1 MKRYIYM
8 TVDTETSALPFGA
21 GLPKAGQVGLV
32 KPLVYDIG
40 WCLSTRAGNI
50 LVRKNFLVEE
60 IYNDPILFN
69 TGFYAGK
76 RPLYEQAIA
85 QEGLQVKPWENIIQE
100 FLHDAYQATFL
111 CAYNAA
117 FDMKAIQFTEEFL
130 RNRKDPLYMEKQKRA
145 CVFIAQGNKL
155 KGGEKQELKPEF
167 NFRNEVFP
175 VIDIWALSCERVL
188 NTPKY
193 KEFALSC
200 GLHTPEGKRVQ
211 WFRTT
216 AEATAKFLF
225 DQNFVED
232 HTALS
237 DAILEAKILTE
248 CLKKKGGSHPIL
260 KYNPFQILGTV
271 KQYLA
276 GK

>member
-1 MKRYIYM
+1 MRKKYIYM
-8 TVDTETSALPFGA
+8 TLDTETSALPFGA
-21 GLPKAGQVGLV
+21 GLPKAGQVGLA

-50 LVRKNFLVEE
+50 LSKKNFLVKE
-60 IYNDPILFN
+60 IYEDPILFN
-69 TGFYAGK
+69 TGFYASK

-85 QEGLQVKPWENIIQE
+85 QEGLQVRPWEDIMQE
-100 FLHDAYQATFL
+100 FLHDAYEATFL

-117 FDMKAIQFTEEFL
+117 FDMKAIKFTEEFL
-130 RNRKDPLYMEKQKRA
+130 QNRHNPLYMEKQKNA

-155 KGGEKQELKPEF
+155 ESKSKKELKPEF
-167 NFRNEVFP
+167 NFRGETFP
-175 VIDIWALSCERVL
+175 IIDIWAMSCERVL

-193 KEFALSC
+193 KEFALAC
-200 GLHTPEGKRVQ
+200 GLHGTGKVQ
-211 WFRTT
+211 WFKTT
-216 AEATAKFLF
+216 AEATARFLF
-225 DQNFVED
+225 DKDFTED